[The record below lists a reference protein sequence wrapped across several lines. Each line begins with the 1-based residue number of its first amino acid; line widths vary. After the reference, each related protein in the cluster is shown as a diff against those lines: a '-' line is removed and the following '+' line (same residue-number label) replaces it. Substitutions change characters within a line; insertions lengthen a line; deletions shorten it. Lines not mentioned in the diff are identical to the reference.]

1 MTQNRLPKNLR
12 IYGKHHII
20 FQYPSVL
27 YQKLKTLKLKVLFW
41 DRVSLIP
48 WFSVFQGATLVFLV
62 LLVFY
67 CGHQHK
73 QLNQML
79 SINSSLRNTIYTQ
92 YGTLG
97 EQEQEITAQM
107 LKNLDQKDALMENNL
122 LLGEMTHRFESMS
135 DELRVMHHQTIQ
147 LASLG
152 EQVRTLAN
160 IEEIILSQ
168 DNMGIGGNAQN
179 LPPIVPISLDRP
191 WDSDSDV
198 DIIQNRLDTTQKL
211 VNQQTQKFTILKDK
225 LETKNEIL
233 ACTPSIKPTS
243 GVVTCKF
250 GPRFSPFSGKREFHT
265 GIDIANKRGTKV
277 YASARGKVIFAKKKW
292 LIGNL
297 VTIDHGNN
305 IITKY
310 GHLNKFLVKKGDRVN
325 HGDIIGL
332 MGSTGN
338 STGPHVH
345 YEVVVNGKS
354 ENPANYFST
363 KLATS
368 KKQ

>member
-1 MTQNRLPKNLR
+1 MLL
-12 IYGKHHII
+12 
-20 FQYPSVL
+20 
-27 YQKLKTLKLKVLFW
+27 TL
-41 DRVSLIP
+41 
-48 WFSVFQGATLVFLV
+48 
-62 LLVFY
+62 Y
-67 CGHQHK
+67 CGQQHK
-73 QLNQML
+73 QLKQMV
-79 SINSSLRNTIYTQ
+79 SINTSLRNTIYTQ
-92 YGTLG
+92 HGTLG
-97 EQEQEITAQM
+97 EQEQEIMEQM
-107 LKNLDQKDALMENNL
+107 LKSQDQADALMEKNL
-122 LLGEMTHRFESMS
+122 ALGEMTHRFQSMS
-135 DELRVMHHQTIQ
+135 DEIRVMHHQATQ

-160 IEEIILSQ
+160 IEEIAPSQ

-179 LPPIVPISLDRP
+179 LFPVFSLSLDRP
-191 WDSDSDV
+191 RDSDGDM
-198 DIIQNRLDTTQKL
+198 DIIQKRMDTTQKL
-211 VNQQTQKFTILKDK
+211 LNQQTQRFKTLKDT

-250 GPRFSPFSGKREFHT
+250 GPRLSPFSGKREFHT
-265 GIDIANKRGTKV
+265 GIDIANRRGTKV

-305 IITKY
+305 VITKY
-310 GHLNKFLVKKGDRVN
+310 GHLNKFLVKKGDVVN
-325 HGDIIGL
+325 RGDIIGL
-332 MGSTGN
+332 MGSTGH

-354 ENPANYFST
+354 KNPANYFSS

>member
-1 MTQNRLPKNLR
+1 M
-12 IYGKHHII
+12 
-20 FQYPSVL
+20 V
-27 YQKLKTLKLKVLFW
+27 
-41 DRVSLIP
+41 
-48 WFSVFQGATLVFLV
+48 
-62 LLVFY
+62 
-67 CGHQHK
+67 
-73 QLNQML
+73 
-79 SINSSLRNTIYTQ
+79 SINTSLRNTIYTQ
-92 YGTLG
+92 HGTLR
-97 EQEQEITAQM
+97 EQEQEIMEQM
-107 LKNLDQKDALMENNL
+107 LKSQDQEDALMEKIL
-122 LLGEMTHRFESMS
+122 VLGEMAHKFHSMS
-135 DELRVMHHQTIQ
+135 DEIRVMHHQTTQ

-160 IEEIILSQ
+160 IEDIAPSP
-168 DNMGIGGNAQN
+168 DNMGIGGNAQD
-179 LPPIVPISLDRP
+179 LSPIFSISFDRP
-191 WDSDSDV
+191 GDSDM
-198 DIIQNRLDTTQKL
+198 DIVQKRMDTTQKFL
-211 VNQQTQKFTILKDK
+211 NQQTQKFKKLKEE
-225 LETKNEIL
+225 LETKNKIL

-250 GPRFSPFSGKREFHT
+250 GSRLSPFSGKREFHT

-310 GHLNKFLVKKGDRVN
+310 GHLNKFLVKKGDVVN
-325 HGDIIGL
+325 RGDIIGL

-354 ENPANYFST
+354 ENPANYFSR

>member
-1 MTQNRLPKNLR
+1 M
-12 IYGKHHII
+12 
-20 FQYPSVL
+20 
-27 YQKLKTLKLKVLFW
+27 
-41 DRVSLIP
+41 
-48 WFSVFQGATLVFLV
+48 A
-62 LLVFY
+62 
-67 CGHQHK
+67 
-73 QLNQML
+73 
-79 SINSSLRNTIYTQ
+79 SINTSLRNTIYTQ
-92 YGTLG
+92 HGTLH
-97 EQEQEITAQM
+97 EQEQEIREHL
-107 LKNLDQKDALMENNL
+107 LKNLDYKDALMEKIL
-122 LLGEMTHRFESMS
+122 VLGDMTHRFQSMS
-135 DELRVMHHQTIQ
+135 DEIRAMHHQTTQ

-160 IEEIILSQ
+160 IEKIIPSQ
-168 DNMGIGGNAQN
+168 DNKGIGGNARD
-179 LPPIVPISLDRP
+179 LSPIFSISLDRP
-191 WDSDSDV
+191 GDSGSAM
-198 DIIQNRLDTTQKL
+198 DIIQKSINTTQKL
-211 VNQQTQKFTILKDK
+211 LNQQTPKFKTLKDE
-225 LETKNEIL
+225 LEKKNEIL

-250 GPRFSPFSGKREFHT
+250 GFRLSPFSGKREFHT

-305 IITKY
+305 ILTKY
-310 GHLNKFLVKKGDRVN
+310 GHLNKFLVKKGDVVN
-325 HGDIIGL
+325 RGDIIGL

-354 ENPANYFST
+354 ENPANYFSS